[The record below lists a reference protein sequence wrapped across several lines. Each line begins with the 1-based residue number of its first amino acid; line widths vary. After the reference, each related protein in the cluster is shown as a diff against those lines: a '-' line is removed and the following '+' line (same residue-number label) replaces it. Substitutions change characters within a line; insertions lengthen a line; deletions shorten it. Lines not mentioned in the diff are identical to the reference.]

1 MSSEEV
7 EKFGTWLARQLRRTG
22 VTQADFAARLDVTRA
37 AVSAWVNHRAEPRE
51 EMKRKIATQL
61 GTDPSALFNLSAD
74 VAVELP
80 RGWQHRPGHNDGGRE
95 YGNAAAFAFDADLA
109 GLAREATQNS
119 LDERYD
125 DNEPVRVHFTLHELT
140 GEHLDAFQQA
150 IQWNSLQAH
159 FTEAAKADQKVS
171 RSLRVSLSN
180 LAETRSL
187 VLLRVDDY
195 NASGLT
201 GSEYDDGRY
210 AAVVRRQ
217 LDSHKHTGGQAGGS
231 YGLGKA
237 TLWAAS
243 RFGMVFMNSTLSRP
257 WEGRTERRVV
267 GRLDLP
273 WREVE
278 GRPYAGP
285 AWFGEPE
292 TETRYAGVSR
302 SWWADER
309 TLADLHLTRASS
321 EPGTSFLVVGAHDAS
336 GFAETLEEMRNKLV
350 RSLEDNFWAAMV
362 GGRTAGPLLEAQV
375 TTLRN
380 GHVDKPDHR
389 VDPRQR
395 HPALTRAL
403 KSYLDEETVSEL
415 TTSDQVV
422 KAEVPLTVPPLKGKG
437 FRGKGITHDAVL
449 LLTHTDEEDEPLN
462 HVVLMRGNR
471 MTITDHRPRELPLGA
486 SPFRAVLLAGAATRG
501 KGEDIQLAEEFLR
514 ASEPPE
520 HNKWDR
526 TEELTSL
533 YERGAQTRLREFR
546 TGIDETVRRLV
557 GRRESNTDEGPSS
570 LLELLQLDGSGSPG
584 NRRAPGTAAIDKAEA
599 RVDSTGAWN
608 VRVTLKLPDAQ
619 DVWQLAPVA
628 KFAVR
633 SGGRPSVEWMSLS
646 PVDSCRIEDGHVLVE
661 PGVRAATFEGVTD
674 PATHPVK
681 GNLARLVVDL
691 QKPRGGVA

>member
-1 MSSEEV
+1 MTSGEV

-22 VTQADFAARLDVTRA
+22 MTQASLAERLDITRA
-37 AVSAWVNHRAEPRE
+37 AVSAWINHRAEPRE
-51 EMKRKIATQL
+51 EMKRKIAAQL

-74 VAVELP
+74 VAAELP
-80 RGWQHRPGHNDGGRE
+80 RRWQHRPGHTDGGRE

-125 DNEPVRVHFTLHELT
+125 KKKPVRVHFTFHELT
-140 GEHLDAFQQA
+140 GAYLDAFKQA
-150 IQWNSLQAH
+150 IQWDSLEAH
-159 FTEAAKADQKVS
+159 FSEAAKADQKVS
-171 RSLRVSLSN
+171 RSLKAALAN
-180 LAETRSL
+180 LEETRSL
-187 VLLRVDDY
+187 ILLRVDDY

-201 GSEYDDGRY
+201 GPEYDDGRY

-217 LDSHKHTGGQAGGS
+217 LDSHKHTGGRAGGS

-243 RFGMVFMNSTLSRP
+243 RFGMVFMNSTLSQP

-273 WREVE
+273 WREV
-278 GRPYAGP
+278 GGVPYAGP

-292 TETRYAGVSR
+292 TETKYPGVSR

-309 TLADLHLTRASS
+309 TLSDLHLTRVGSD
-321 EPGTSFLVVGAHDAS
+321 PGTSFLVVGAHDAS
-336 GFAETLEEMRNKLV
+336 GSAETLGEMREKLIH
-350 RSLEDNFWAAMV
+350 SLEDNFWAAMV
-362 GGRTAGPLLEAQV
+362 GGRTEVPLLEAQV

-380 GHVDKPDHR
+380 GHIDKPDHR
-389 VDPRQR
+389 VDPRER

-403 KSYLDEETVSEL
+403 RAYLDDDTVAEL
-415 TTSDQVV
+415 TTAGQVA
-422 KAEVPLTVPPLKGKG
+422 KAEVPLVVTPLKG
-437 FRGKGITHDAVL
+437 GKGKGVTHNAVL
-449 LLTHTDEEDEPLN
+449 LLTHTDEEDKPLN

-471 MTITDHRPRELPLGA
+471 MSITDHRPRELPLGA
-486 SPFRAVLLAGAATRG
+486 SPFRAVLLAGYATRER
-501 KGEDIQLAEEFLR
+501 GEDVQLAEEFLR

-533 YERGAQTRLREFR
+533 YARGARLRLKEFH
-546 TGIDETVRRLV
+546 TEIDEVVRRLV
-557 GRRESNTDEGPSS
+557 GRRESNSDEGPSS

-584 NRRAPGTAAIDKAEA
+584 NRRAPGTAAIDKVDA
-599 RVDSTGAWN
+599 RIDDNGAWN

-619 DVWQLAPVA
+619 DLWQLAPVA

-633 SGGRPSVEWMSLS
+633 SGGRPIVEWMSLH
-646 PVDSCRIEDGHVLVE
+646 PVDRCRVEDDCVLVD

-681 GNLARLVVDL
+681 GNLARLVIDL